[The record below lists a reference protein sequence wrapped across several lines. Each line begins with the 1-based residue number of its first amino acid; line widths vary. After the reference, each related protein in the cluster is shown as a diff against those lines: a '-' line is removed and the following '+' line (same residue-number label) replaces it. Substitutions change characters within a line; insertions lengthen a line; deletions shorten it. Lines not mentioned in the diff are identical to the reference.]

1 MFWVRCNP
9 ATCLWLQWFSPWTA
23 WGNTSCPPW
32 PGCICTNGNW
42 SWEITLY
49 VQLLP
54 HLCTQAVQLGW
65 SSVPMN
71 ALMDEQV
78 LKVVTKQALDHYNFS
93 ILWCICWL
101 PRPTKFWDK
110 YCNYWAMWDE
120 KIKDDWY
127 CCRKIP
133 LGLVHALII
142 WSRFIPLAI
151 INSSVMSPPW
161 RSLLENDLFQQ
172 NLVLVAVDEAHCI
185 WEWWLPSRVTVR
197 CYECASSSI
206 GDQSSAFQNL
216 VLWSHWPRLHLPKHF
231 KRSIFSSPAL
241 SDPVLVKL
249 PLNWSNILS
258 VGTKSTV
265 AVSLAFW

>member
-1 MFWVRCNP
+1 MSLASVIFAQAILPALHGQDVFAWMATGAGKSLCMFNSSPTCVLKLCN
-9 ATCLWLQWFSPWTA
+9 
-23 WGNTSCPPW
+23 WGDHHSLE
-32 PGCICTNGNW
+32 CTNGWAGIKSCNQTVRHW
-42 SWEITLY
+42 IITISVSCDAFVGSLDPRNSEI
-49 VQLLP
+49 
-54 HLCTQAVQLGW
+54 
-65 SSVPMN
+65 
-71 ALMDEQV
+71 
-78 LKVVTKQALDHYNFS
+78 S
-93 ILWCICWL
+93 IATI
-101 PRPTKFWDK
+101 RPCD
-110 YCNYWAMWDE
+110 DE
-120 KIKDDWY
+120 KIKGDWY